1 MKILHLTQKDFSLGN
16 WSGGSTAQLYI
27 YPENG
32 DYATRQFALRIS
44 SATVRIPES
53 DFTPLTGVERWITPL
68 TGGFT
73 LTHPGA
79 HPVVMRPMDAP
90 YRFSGGIP
98 THCVG
103 EATDFNLMLKGI
115 TGEMAICR
123 ETAPVLPGLNA
134 YYPVEEMTL
143 AMDGQIWPM
152 NAGELLVIFAEEEN
166 RLNLTEGALIRCY
179 GNI

>member
-1 MKILHLTQKDFSLGN
+1 MRFLHLTQKDFVQGD
-16 WSGGSTAQLYI
+16 WSGGSTTQLYI

-32 DYATRQFALRIS
+32 DYAARRFALRIS

-53 DFTPLTGVERWITPL
+53 DFTPLEGVERWIMPL

-73 LTHPGA
+73 LTHPGE
-79 HPVVMRPMDAP
+79 HPVVMKPMDTP

-98 THCVG
+98 THCAG

-123 ETAPVLPGLNA
+123 ETAPVFRGFNA
-134 YYPVEEMTL
+134 YYPLEDMSLT
-143 AMDGQIWPM
+143 MDGQIWSM
-152 NAGELLVIFAEEEN
+152 KAGELLVIFAEEEK
-166 RLNLTEGALIRCY
+166 RLNLTGGTLIRCF
-179 GNI
+179 GCI